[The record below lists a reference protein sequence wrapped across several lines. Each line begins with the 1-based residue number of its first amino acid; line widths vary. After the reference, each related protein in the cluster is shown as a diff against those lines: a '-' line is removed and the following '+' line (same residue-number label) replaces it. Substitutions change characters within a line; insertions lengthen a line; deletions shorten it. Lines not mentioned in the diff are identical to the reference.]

1 MGNRLNVELPKRD
14 NDRRPNDRRSDNRRS
29 DDRSFPRDRES
40 SFNRSEQKPRVM
52 SGEHS
57 VFIKNLPFRMDE

>member
-40 SFNRSEQKPRVM
+40 SFNRSE
-52 SGEHS
+52 
-57 VFIKNLPFRMDE
+57 